1 MKSCKI
7 QISAHLPM
15 EHMQLYGCKMRF
27 MEMFHRTFCRP
38 RNRRSASGTEAVHS
52 DKQLRR
58 TTESTGALFASQYS
72 LTEEYNGEQSQ
83 SQPPPLQRQP
93 KMIYSQSYA
102 DGLSHHQHNAE
113 VKDTPTSHQCF
124 HFHESCFNRPIAI
137 GNFKRIELTL
147 SPHRPGPLTVDSE
160 LHHVFKPN
168 P

>member
-1 MKSCKI
+1 M
-7 QISAHLPM
+7 
-15 EHMQLYGCKMRF
+15 
-27 MEMFHRTFCRP
+27 
-38 RNRRSASGTEAVHS
+38 HS

-72 LTEEYNGEQSQ
+72 LTEEYNGGNGGNGDMTHA
-83 SQPPPLQRQP
+83 QPSTLQRQP

-113 VKDTPTSHQCF
+113 VKDTPTSHQCC

-137 GNFKRIELTL
+137 GNFKTIELTL
-147 SPHRPGPLTVDSE
+147 SLHRPGPLTVDSE